1 MRVRWLAGTEMDA
14 GGRRAFSWM
23 KGVLFSVIGI
33 AIPAVMFLQG
43 NGMPT
48 GDFDPDEFF
57 PARQES
63 GYAEIKWD
71 LEAAFS
77 EACLPHEQI
86 GGRPVYDPRDYSIPD
101 EAHPHMGPPFY
112 TALGAYPGLG
122 YEVHF
127 GLTHPLR
134 DATEY
139 YPITD
144 EEMSRLD
151 PILVEF
157 LDKYMR

>member
-1 MRVRWLAGTEMDA
+1 
-14 GGRRAFSWM
+14 
-23 KGVLFSVIGI
+23 
-33 AIPAVMFLQG
+33 
-43 NGMPT
+43 
-48 GDFDPDEFF
+48 
-57 PARQES
+57 
-63 GYAEIKWD
+63 
-71 LEAAFS
+71 
-77 EACLPHEQI
+77 
-86 GGRPVYDPRDYSIPD
+86 
-101 EAHPHMGPPFY
+101 MGPPFY